1 MLIRFLL
8 ALMIAAPVVAQ
19 VAAPAGP
26 PPVRVVMT
34 TTEGPI
40 TIEVDRAAAPVTA
53 ANFLRYVDAK
63 RLDGITFF
71 RAMRLAWGP
80 GLIQAG
86 QHDMKKLY
94 PPIAHEPT
102 TKTGLTH
109 TEGAISMGRMAP
121 GTARADFTIAIG
133 DMTGLDAHPE
143 APGDN
148 VGYAVFG
155 RVVEGMDVVKRIW
168 SGPRDPNAGAGAMKG
183 EMLKPGVKILTV
195 RRVP

>member
-8 ALMIAAPVVAQ
+8 ALMIAAPVAAQ

-86 QHDMKKLY
+86 QPDMKKLY

-102 TKTGLTH
+102 SKTGLTH

-155 RVVEGMDVVKRIW
+155 RVVEGMDVIRRVLLAPTSPTEGI
-168 SGPRDPNAGAGAMKG
+168 GVMKG
-183 EMLKPGVKILTV
+183 QMLAPTIRIASA

>member
-8 ALMIAAPVVAQ
+8 ALMIAAPVAAQ

-71 RAMRLAWGP
+71 RAMRVAWGP

-86 QHDMKKLY
+86 QHDVKKLY
-94 PPIAHEPT
+94 RRSRT
-102 TKTGLTH
+102 
-109 TEGAISMGRMAP
+109 SRRRRP
-121 GTARADFTIAIG
+121 G
-133 DMTGLDAHPE
+133 
-143 APGDN
+143 
-148 VGYAVFG
+148 
-155 RVVEGMDVVKRIW
+155 
-168 SGPRDPNAGAGAMKG
+168 
-183 EMLKPGVKILTV
+183 
-195 RRVP
+195 